1 MQKKKIEWR
10 WDCGCYVPFCPYC
23 DEMAS
28 YEDRCAFCGKEYEW
42 VEPQHNPTI
51 VQVEEYTVT
60 QATNNHISIT
70 KDNKMIYHASC
81 TKKMT
86 EEELKKE
93 VDIYLKL
100 IEIPLKDE
108 SQD

>member
-1 MQKKKIEWR
+1 MEKKKIEWL
-10 WDCGCYVPFCPYC
+10 
-23 DEMAS
+23 
-28 YEDRCAFCGKEYEW
+28 
-42 VEPQHNPTI
+42 EPKHKPTI
-51 VQVEEYTVT
+51 VQVGEYTVT

-100 IEIPLKDE
+100 IETPLKDK